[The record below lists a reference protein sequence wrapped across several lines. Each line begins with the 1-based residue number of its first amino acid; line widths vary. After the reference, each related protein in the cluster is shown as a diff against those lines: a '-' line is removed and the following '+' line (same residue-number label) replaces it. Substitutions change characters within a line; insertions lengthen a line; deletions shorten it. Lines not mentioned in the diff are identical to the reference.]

1 MGEPW
6 NSFCEWVVLF
16 SSWVSDEEWRV
27 VGQTG
32 KPVKEGGEDIVL
44 KQRAFP
50 CTHCSLEWGGFGH
63 MEPRMK

>member
-50 CTHCSLEWGGFGH
+50 WPTVL
-63 MEPRMK
+63 